1 MSRFVDYQIR
11 PARPED
17 VDLLGPKLREIDRR
31 EIRALSG
38 LSPEEALTLSFERSS
53 RVFSALTGAGE
64 IIQMWG
70 VGSIGPLL
78 GFVGMPW
85 LLASDL
91 LERPEVAREF
101 IRQSRPYARDLE
113 EGFRRLENR
122 VHAENRLAIRWLKW
136 LGFSFA
142 DQPERWGG
150 ENFYLFWRNC

>member
-1 MSRFVDYQIR
+1 MPRFTDYQIR
-11 PARPED
+11 PARAED
-17 VDLLGPKLREIDRR
+17 VVLLGPKLREIDRR

-38 LSPEEALTLSFERSS
+38 MEPTEALRLSFERSS
-53 RVFSALTGAGE
+53 RVFSALTGDGE

-85 LLASDL
+85 LLASDQ

-101 IRQSRPYARDLE
+101 IRQSRPYARGLE
-113 EGFRRLENR
+113 EGYRRLENR
-122 VHAENRLAIRWLKW
+122 VHVDNRLAVRWLKW

-142 DQPERWGG
+142 DQPEQWSG